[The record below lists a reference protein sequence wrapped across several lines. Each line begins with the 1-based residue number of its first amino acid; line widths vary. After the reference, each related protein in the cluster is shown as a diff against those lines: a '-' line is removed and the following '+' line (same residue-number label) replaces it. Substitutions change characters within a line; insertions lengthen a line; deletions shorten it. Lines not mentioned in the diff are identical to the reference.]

1 MHSVDDLPP
10 WSDPTAEPDVAAR
23 GLEAYGRS
31 LTTSPVLVWRG
42 KHTGSWW
49 AFLDGRLIE
58 RPTALGIQQEIQAT
72 FGRVAPPTG
81 VRAGEPAMTPHI
93 PVRAQRR
100 PDGNT
105 DPARVPG
112 RDAGEGA
119 ARQPRRAGHFF
130 RSLFGGRPV
139 VAG

>member
-1 MHSVDDLPP
+1 M
-10 WSDPTAEPDVAAR
+10 
-23 GLEAYGRS
+23 
-31 LTTSPVLVWRG
+31 WRG

-72 FGRVAPPTG
+72 FVQVTPVVGRT
-81 VRAGEPAMTPHI
+81 GEPAMTPHI

-100 PDGNT
+100 PD
-105 DPARVPG
+105 
-112 RDAGEGA
+112 EGA
-119 ARQPRRAGHFF
+119 VRQPRRAGHFF
-130 RSLFGGRPV
+130 RSLFGGRPA